1 MPGRMDDLSTK
12 GVIGDADEEDDA
24 LYVGDGSGANVSRF
38 IMGFITCV
46 PGEIAELGWAD
57 DEKEF

>member
-24 LYVGDGSGANVSRF
+24 LYVGDGSGANESRF
-38 IMGFITCV
+38 IMGFIT
-46 PGEIAELGWAD
+46 GEIAELGWVD